1 MMTYEDFLIEL
12 ANLSEEQLQKEVIF
26 ENVETNVR
34 SSASDVNWVIA
45 FDSDQPIIY
54 F

>member
-1 MMTYEDFLIEL
+1 MTYEDLLIEL

-26 ENVETNVR
+26 EDVETNQR
-34 SSASDVNWVIA
+34 SFASDVDWVIA
-45 FDSDQPIIY
+45 LDSEQPIIL

>member
-1 MMTYEDFLIEL
+1 MTYEDLLIEL

-26 ENVETNVR
+26 EDVETQTR
-34 SSASDVNWVIA
+34 SSTSDVDWVIA
-45 FDSDQPIIY
+45 LDSDQPIIL

>member
-1 MMTYEDFLIEL
+1 MTYEDLLIEL

-26 ENVETNVR
+26 EDVETQAR
-34 SSASDVNWVIA
+34 SSTSDVDWVIA
-45 FDSDQPIIY
+45 LDSDQPIIL